1 MPFCSKGK
9 IAIELVERVA
19 KELGLTKQGAAKFVV
34 AAELDQSAEAAPLQ
48 DRFERLS
55 LEALRRGLGGRR
67 P

>member
-9 IAIELVERVA
+9 VAIELVERAA
-19 KELGLTKQGAAKFVV
+19 KELGLTEQGAAKSVV
-34 AAELDQSAEAAPLQ
+34 AAELDQSAEAAPLR

-55 LEALRRGLGGRR
+55 LEALRRDLGGRR